1 MITKDQI
8 TIYQTKDGNTSI
20 QVKLENDS
28 IWLNQHQL
36 AELFKTDR
44 TSLAKHIRYILR
56 SGIRRNINLCKICAS
71 SNRRFKNYKK
81 RGNSIQSGSY
91 HFGWL

>member
-1 MITKDQI
+1 MATKDQI

-20 QVKLENDS
+20 EVKLENDS

-44 TSLAKHIRYILR
+44 TSLAKHIR
-56 SGIRRNINLCKICAS
+56 NI
-71 SNRRFKNYKK
+71 YKA
-81 RGNSIQSGSY
+81 G
-91 HFGWL
+91 